1 MGERGEMK
9 IVKMLKDVDKALLIG
24 MGGGGDVVSTL
35 AVADF
40 FNALDVECICGG
52 VVWER
57 ITRDKKPGPLS
68 IEEIENCERINDCL
82 TWINPKSNYK
92 GLKLI
97 VSQVSEFLGR
107 DVIGVDITKG
117 EAGLTQS
124 LKDFVEKEGIDIV
137 VGVDAGGD
145 SLARG
150 GERGLHSPLADA
162 IVISAL
168 NKLKSV
174 IAVVGFGSDGE
185 LTREELEVYLSEIA
199 TMNGLLGASLITRD
213 FADGVWNFVRDV
225 YTTASKIPI
234 MASQGYRGRFKVWDK
249 AVIDV
254 SVLNALIF
262 YVDTHIVYKLSSIPK
277 AVEGTKSIWEA
288 NERLHEIGIR
298 TELDYELDVY
308 EREFKGT

>member
-1 MGERGEMK
+1 MK
-9 IVKMLKDVDKALLIG
+9 IARMLKRIDRALLIG

-35 AVADF
+35 AIADF
-40 FNALDVECICGG
+40 FNVFDVECICGG

-82 TWINPKSNYK
+82 AWINPKSNYK

-97 VSQVSEFLGR
+97 VSQVSEFLGEE
-107 DVIGVDITKG
+107 VVGVDITKG
-117 EAGLTQS
+117 EVGLTQS
-124 LKDFVEKEGIDIV
+124 LREFVEDEGVDIV

-150 GERGLHSPLADA
+150 NERGLHSPLADA
-162 IVISAL
+162 IVISSL
-168 NKLKSV
+168 NKLNSI
-174 IAVVGFGSDGE
+174 IAVVGYGSDGE
-185 LTREELEVYLSEIA
+185 LSREELESYLTGIA
-199 TMNGLLGASLITRD
+199 GKGGLLGASLITRD
-213 FADGVWNFVRDV
+213 FADRVIDFVNGV

-234 MASQGYRGRFKVWDK
+234 IASQGYRGKFKVWDK

-262 YVDTHIVYKLSSIPK
+262 YVDTHTVYELSSIPK

-288 NERLHEIGIR
+288 NERLHGIGIR
-298 TELDYELDVY
+298 TELDYELEVY
-308 EREFKGT
+308 ERELKGT